1 MKSGYS
7 PMTGRTISALPED
20 ANDPGR
26 PRGFAGGGVPIGGGR
41 CENPAKSRTLPLTA
55 QNHDRD
61 SAGMTYVYP
70 VVSRRAGGVSV
81 GVNLNPNNA
90 CNWACV
96 YCQVPDLIRGAAPP
110 IDLAQLEAE
119 LRAMLA
125 DIVHGDF
132 MRTRVPEGA
141 RRLNDI
147 ALSGNGEPT
156 SAREF
161 PEVIELIGQVMADFG
176 LAGSGDPEKQA
187 IKLVL
192 ITNGSLADRPR
203 VQAGLEKMAALNGEV
218 WFKFDR
224 ATAAGM
230 RAVNQTRI
238 APEKQFERLAIAAR
252 LCPTWLQT
260 CVFALDG
267 APPSA
272 DEQSAYLD
280 AVARLRREAVP
291 VRGVLLYG
299 LARPSMQPQAPRL
312 SALPAAWLEDFA
324 ASIRAAGLPA
334 KVSP

>member
-1 MKSGYS
+1 MAQPS
-7 PMTGRTISALPED
+7 
-20 ANDPGR
+20 
-26 PRGFAGGGVPIGGGR
+26 
-41 CENPAKSRTLPLTA
+41 PLTPV
-55 QNHDRD
+55 NHNRD
-61 SAGMTYVYP
+61 SVGMTYVYP

-96 YCQVPDLIRGAAPP
+96 YCQVPGLTRGTAPG

-132 MRTRVPEGA
+132 MQTRVPEGA

-156 SAREF
+156 SAKAF
-161 PEVIELIGQVMADFG
+161 PQVIELIGRVMAEFD
-176 LAGSGDPEKQA
+176 LSGK

-203 VQAGLEKMAALNGEV
+203 VQDGLRTMAALNGEI
-218 WFKFDR
+218 WFKFDS

-230 RAVNQTRI
+230 RNINQTRVS
-238 APEKQFERLAIAAR
+238 PDRQFERLAVAAR

-267 APPSA
+267 KPPSEA
-272 DEQSAYLD
+272 EQAAYLA
-280 AVARLRREAVP
+280 AVARIRQQSIP
-291 VRGVLLYG
+291 VQGVLLYG
-299 LARPSMQPQAPRL
+299 LARPSMQPQAGRL
-312 SALPAAWLEDFA
+312 SALPAVWLEAFA
-324 ASIRAAGLPA
+324 EKIRAAGLPVL
-334 KVSP
+334 VSP